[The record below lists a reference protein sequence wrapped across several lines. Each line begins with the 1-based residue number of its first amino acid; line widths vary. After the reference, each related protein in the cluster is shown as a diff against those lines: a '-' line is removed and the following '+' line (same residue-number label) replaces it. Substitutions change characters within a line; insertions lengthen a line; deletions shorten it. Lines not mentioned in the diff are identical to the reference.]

1 MCMKDRLFR
10 MRRQLTGAFALLL
23 IGGLMYSCSDDYDLP
38 DKTPGWLG
46 SSIYAY
52 LKDKGNY
59 TNTVKLI
66 EDLDY
71 TEVLAKTGSK
81 TLFVADDDAYTRFF
95 ANNPWGVRSYE
106 ELTQSQKRLL
116 LNSSMFDNA
125 YLLEMMPNLSSS
137 SMGSDGTYLDR
148 NRCLRQPTSVAVSDY
163 IGFVKWDSLY
173 NGQTVL
179 PKTENLGRNNAGGR
193 ADKDYWSRFR
203 EQSKGGIYMVS
214 DGTAPLMVHWIAGQL
229 GEQKITNDDFAKIV
243 GKERQPNDAYV
254 FGSKVIEQDI
264 TCQNGYID
272 VLDNVFITP
281 ENMAEMIRANGRTQL
296 FSHMLDRFSAPY
308 YNGSLTRQY
317 QQLNPAV
324 DSVFEKRYLSARSQG
339 GSALERD
346 PNNNRVSYYLTYD
359 PGWTTYYNASHGV
372 QVDMGAMFVPSD
384 DAIRKYFL
392 NGGGGQFLMD
402 AYATEKP
409 VTAENLMFNLDQ
421 VPLEV
426 IQALINNLMKAS
438 FIETVPSKYLTI
450 MNDARDPMFS
460 NAATVEEYKAKI
472 DTCLIA
478 NNGVVYVMNEVYT
491 PAKYASVSAPALV
504 GDSLRIF
511 NWAITADDKYIT
523 NPNSAPL
530 NSFISTYLLAMSTNF
545 SFFVPTDNALQT
557 YYDPVYMSHTQPYV
571 LAFRFDPRST
581 STPVTARAKKYDP
594 LTGEIDSVYASV
606 TISSSIVNN
615 RLKDMLDAHIIVDSS
630 AAKLGV
636 YDGNEYYISKGGAP
650 VKVARPNDGVNGMT
664 VYGGWQLDHPG
675 QECHVKELFD
685 KSEKTNGYG
694 NGMTYVIDRPIQSTV
709 KSVYSIMNDNENE
722 DSPYRE
728 FFDLCNVDPE
738 VIDNSGF
745 LDEYTNIKEKD
756 NARNR
761 YMVFVSGKC
770 MDQNVRFFN
779 TYRYT
784 VYIPKNECVRDAI
797 NNGLPTWAKISEYIA
812 GKQEV
817 LKAHETDWSDE
828 EVAAFTDDYKQKAQ
842 AMVTCLLNFVK
853 YHFQDN
859 SVFVDNNPIE
869 TTAYETACI
878 NNVTNRYITLEVS
891 SANGQSLDVKD
902 KDGNT
907 RHVITEEG
915 QDRNYN
921 MLTRDMEFDA
931 AKDNSKTI
939 STSSYAVLHRID
951 GVLNFMEL
959 NGGRYDAEWQDAAE
973 AKKFVAK
980 YRIRK

>member
-10 MRRQLTGAFALLL
+10 MRRQLSGAFALLL

-66 EDLDY
+66 DDLDY
-71 TEVLAKTGSK
+71 TEVLSRTGSK
-81 TLFVADDDAYTRFF
+81 TLFVADDDAYARFY
-95 ANNPWGVRSYE
+95 ANNPWGVRQYSD
-106 ELTQSQKRLL
+106 LSQSQKKLL
-116 LNSSMFDNA
+116 LNSAMFDNA

-148 NRCLRQPTSVAVSDY
+148 NRCLRQPTSVAVTDS
-163 IGFVKWDSLY
+163 ITFFSWDS
-173 NGQTVL
+173 GAIPQTL
-179 PKTENLGRNNAGGR
+179 NDGTNNSGGR
-193 ADKDYWSRFR
+193 ADKDYWARFR
-203 EQSKGGIYMVS
+203 EQSKGGIRMAI

-229 GEQKITNDDFAKIV
+229 GEQKITDDDFAKIA
-243 GKERQPNDAYV
+243 GREREPNDAFI

-272 VLDNVFITP
+272 VLDEVYTTP
-281 ENMAEMIRANGRTQL
+281 TNMAEMIRTNGRTSL
-296 FSHMLDRFSAPY
+296 YSHMLDRFSAPY

-317 QQLNPAV
+317 QQLNPAA

-339 GSALERD
+339 GSSLERD
-346 PNNNRVSYYLTYD
+346 PDNNKVSYYLSFD
-359 PGWTTYYNASHGV
+359 PGWNTYYNASHGV

-392 NGGGGQFLMD
+392 KGGGGEFLMD
-402 AYATEKP
+402 AYAVEKP
-409 VTAENLMFNLDQ
+409 VTEDNLLKNLDQ
-421 VPLEV
+421 IPLEV

-460 NAATVEEYKAKI
+460 NAETVEEYKSKI

-478 NNGVVYVMNEVYT
+478 NNGVVYIMNEVYT

-504 GDSLRIF
+504 GDSLHIF

-523 NPNSAPL
+523 NPTSAPL

-557 YYDPVYMSHTQPYV
+557 YYDPVSMVHTQPYV
-571 LAFRFDPRST
+571 LAFRYDSRNT

-594 LTGEIDSVYASV
+594 LTGEIDSVYM
-606 TISSSIVNN
+606 TQSINSTLINN
-615 RLKDMLDAHIIVDSS
+615 RLKDMLDAHIIVDSTN
-630 AAKLGV
+630 AKLGV
-636 YDGNEYYISKGGAP
+636 EDGNEYFISKGGAP
-650 VKVARPNDGVNGMT
+650 VKVSNPKERVNGMT

-675 QECHVKELFD
+675 QECHVKEFFD

-709 KSVYSIMNDNENE
+709 NSVYKIMNDNDNE
-722 DSPYRE
+722 DSPYYQ
-728 FFDLCNVDPE
+728 FYQLCNVAPD
-738 VIDNSGF
+738 VIDNAGF
-745 LDEYTNIKEKD
+745 LDGITNIKEQ
-756 NARNR
+756 NTTRNR
-761 YMVFVSGKC
+761 YMVFVSGSY

-784 VYIPKNECVRDAI
+784 VYIPTNESVQEAI
-797 NNGLPTWAKISEYIA
+797 NKGLPTWTQISDFLAAKKAELEANEAVWSEDSIA
-812 GKQEV
+812 
-817 LKAHETDWSDE
+817 S
-828 EVAAFTDDYKQKAQ
+828 FTDAYKAQAQ

-869 TTAYETACI
+869 ATSYETACI
-878 NNVTNRYITLEVS
+878 NNVTNRYITVEVS
-891 SANGQSLDVKD
+891 SPGNKQPLEIKDVE
-902 KDGNT
+902 GNV
-907 RHVITEEG
+907 RHVITEGGESG
-915 QDRNYN
+915 NYN
-921 MLTRDMEFDA
+921 MLTRDMEFNSS
-931 AKDNSKTI
+931 KDNAKTI
-939 STSSYAVLHRID
+939 ETSSYAVLHRID
-951 GVLNFMEL
+951 GVLNFKSL
-959 NGGRYDAEWQDAAE
+959 VNGRYDSDWNTAAN